1 MTTGVVIM
9 HRYREFGLAS
19 DQDELLRR
27 AFRDGF
33 KGAGLSFS
41 QLLDALGWYRD
52 HVRAGIDE
60 EQLVETFASFAAD
73 RGWPTGHC
81 EAALDLYRA
90 IRDNGPALAINGA
103 PEPAADRAMLA
114 DGERL
119 LRTDPARYWRDAELQ
134 DALFEARER
143 LALVQADG
151 DQAPRGSSADRA
163 RIAEIEA
170 MLHDPSGAGQ
180 RRYWNDGGLRADYTQ
195 ALARVMGEPETSES
209 DGSELAAQKSPE
221 VASDSTAQPIV

>member
-1 MTTGVVIM
+1 MSTARFATTALHLPSTVSRSRPPTAPRSRM
-9 HRYREFGLAS
+9 ANAS
-19 DQDELLRR
+19 CAPTRR
-27 AFRDGF
+27 AIGAMPSFRMPYSRRVSG
-33 KGAGLSFS
+33 
-41 QLLDALGWYRD
+41 
-52 HVRAGIDE
+52 
-60 EQLVETFASFAAD
+60 
-73 RGWPTGHC
+73 
-81 EAALDLYRA
+81 
-90 IRDNGPALAINGA
+90 
-103 PEPAADRAMLA
+103 
-114 DGERL
+114 
-119 LRTDPARYWRDAELQ
+119 
-134 DALFEARER
+134 